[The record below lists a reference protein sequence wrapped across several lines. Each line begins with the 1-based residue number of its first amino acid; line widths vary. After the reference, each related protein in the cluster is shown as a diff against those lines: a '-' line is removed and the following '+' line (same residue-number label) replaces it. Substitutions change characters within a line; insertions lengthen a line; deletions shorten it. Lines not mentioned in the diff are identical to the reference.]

1 MASGYVC
8 LDHSGNNRG
17 SNKPNV
23 FGFLYVKS
31 PARTGLRGAGSL
43 GTSRCVWRQP
53 TATLKLDNFSLAD
66 LPTIR
71 NLYGFTGMQG
81 LADYGNG
88 NL

>member
-1 MASGYVC
+1 M
-8 LDHSGNNRG
+8 
-17 SNKPNV
+17 
-23 FGFLYVKS
+23 KS

-71 NLYGFTGMQG
+71 NLYGFTDMQG